1 MKNILLTL
9 LFLLSAFTI
18 TSCDD
23 PSWGE
28 VELVETTV
36 WEVTTA
42 DSETYYYYPEYSFL
56 IVESGVTL
64 TKYQISDWSISEP
77 SEGSYVATL
86 DMVYSQEDLHTVR
99 QNITFSAT
107 YKSGTISM
115 QHYIDGVIDE
125 SLSESISIT
134 GMTKTSN
141 FVER

>member
-1 MKNILLTL
+1 MKNILLAL
-9 LFLLSAFTI
+9 SLLLSAFTI

-42 DSETYYYYPEYSFL
+42 DSEVYYYYPDYSFL
-56 IVESGVTL
+56 IIESGVVL
-64 TKYQISDWSISEP
+64 TKYEVSDWTLSEP

-86 DMVYSQEDLHTVR
+86 EMVYSEEDNHTIR
-99 QNITFSAT
+99 QSITYSAT

-115 QHYIDGVIDE
+115 QHYVDGVMDE
-125 SLSESISIT
+125 SLSESLSIT
-134 GMTKTSN
+134 AMTKTTN